1 MAKFTFTRPFERGE
15 GGEVLVSAPPGYS
28 VKAARGFDTFDLNAN
43 NSELHGRPTGGDV
56 MEVTFATNEGR
67 PAPGVTAFVV
77 LLAAAFIAREVR
89 RSS

>member
-1 MAKFTFTRPFERGE
+1 
-15 GGEVLVSAPPGYS
+15 
-28 VKAARGFDTFDLNAN
+28 
-43 NSELHGRPTGGDV
+43 